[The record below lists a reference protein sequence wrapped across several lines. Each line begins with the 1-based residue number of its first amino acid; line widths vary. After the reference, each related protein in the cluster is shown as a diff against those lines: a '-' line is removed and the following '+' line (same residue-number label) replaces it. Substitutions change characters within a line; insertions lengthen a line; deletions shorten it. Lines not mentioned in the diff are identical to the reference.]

1 MAADLTVEQ
10 ARARLQDGSPL
21 GTVAFDLLDLVAQL
35 IDPTREEPDP
45 EAVEL
50 AIRLLE
56 RRDEFEELREPL
68 NAVLRAVGL
77 FPYIPAEELGIA
89 DLIAYEAHRPRGIS
103 GLVFHRVQGELY
115 RRVLAGE
122 NIMLSAPTS
131 FGKSLIVDAL
141 LATGRYSN
149 VVIVVPT
156 LALIDETRRRLARFG
171 NEYKIITHPS
181 QPASE
186 RNVFVMT
193 QERLLDL
200 ESLPATELF
209 IIDEFYKL
217 DTRRD
222 SERSTLLNTAF
233 HRLWRS
239 GAQFLLL
246 GPNIQGVT
254 EQLPSG
260 FRASFVHTDFRTV
273 AADITRIPATRSN
286 ERAML
291 LQALEGLEGAT
302 LVYCRSPKRAQDI
315 AGWVL
320 ESDLDWSD
328 GSLDDAI
335 DWLSEEFHPDWYL
348 VEALRRGVG
357 VHHGKLPRSLA
368 QWMVRAFNEGRL
380 KTLICT
386 STLIEGVNTRAK
398 NVVIFDNRIAMSAF
412 DHFTFNNIRGRSGR
426 MFQHFV
432 GRVILFHEPPAPT
445 LPVLDIPSLS
455 QSSNADDSLLLQFD
469 PSDLTESSKARVAPY
484 LDQDILSLETLRANS
499 GIDPERQLA
508 TARAILGD
516 PALASELSWSGY
528 PTFGQLAETGSLL
541 LKELKGQ
548 TQFVS
553 GVFSGRQ
560 LAFLMTRVSRL
571 GGDVKSL
578 IDAELEG
585 DKSVDAAVEDTL
597 DFLRYWPGHNF
608 PRYLMA
614 LDRIQREVLPRLGIA
629 PGDYRLYAAQAESM
643 FVPAP
648 LHSLEEYGLPVQLVS
663 RLRDEIEPNGQ
674 LDDALDRLAELRP
687 RQLDLHPFERELLKD
702 AIRHLGR
709 GRRRRRR
716 SGQ

>member
-1 MAADLTVEQ
+1 MATDLSVEL
-10 ARARLQDGSPL
+10 ARSRLQDPSPL
-21 GTVAFDLLDLVAQL
+21 ASEAFDLLDLVARL
-35 IDPTREEPDP
+35 VDPTHEEADPD
-45 EAVEL
+45 AVEL

-56 RRDEFEELREPL
+56 RRDEFTELHEPL

-77 FPYIPAEELGIA
+77 FPYISADELGIA
-89 DLIAYEAHRPRGIS
+89 DLIAYEAHRPHGIS
-103 GLVFHRVQGELY
+103 NLVFHRVQGELY

-141 LATGRYSN
+141 LAVRRYPN

-171 NEYKIITHPS
+171 DFYKIVTHPS
-181 QPASE
+181 QAPGE
-186 RNVFVMT
+186 QNVFVMT

-200 ESLPATELF
+200 ETLPDTDLF
-209 IIDEFYKL
+209 IVDEFYKL
-217 DTRRD
+217 DARRD

-254 EQLPSG
+254 EQLPAG
-260 FRASFVHTDFRTV
+260 FRATFVHTDFRTV
-273 AADITRIPATRSN
+273 AADVVRVNSARSA
-286 ERAML
+286 EREL
-291 LQALEGLEGAT
+291 LIQTLDGLDGAS

-315 AGWVL
+315 AGWIL
-320 ESDLDWSD
+320 QSEIDWSD
-328 GSLDDAI
+328 GSLGDAI
-335 DWLSEEFHPDWYL
+335 DWLSNEFHPDWYL

-368 QWMVRAFNEGRL
+368 QWMVRAFNDGRL

-398 NVVIFDNRIAMSAF
+398 NVVIFDNRIAMNAF

-455 QSSNADDSLLLQFD
+455 QSSNADDSLLLQME
-469 PSDLTESSKARVAPY
+469 PTELSESSRERVAPF
-484 LDQDILSLETLRANS
+484 LEQDTLSLPTLRANS

-508 TARAILGD
+508 TARAILAD
-516 PALASELSWSGY
+516 RTLASDLSWSGF
-528 PTFGQLAETGSLL
+528 PTFDQLAATSTLL
-541 LKELKGQ
+541 LRDLKAQ
-548 TQFVS
+548 KQFVS

-560 LAFLMTRVSRL
+560 LAFLLMRVSRL
-571 GGDVKSL
+571 GGDVKAL
-578 IDAELEG
+578 IAAAMDGDA
-585 DKSVDAAVEDTL
+585 SVDAAVEDTL

-614 LDRIQREVLPRLGIA
+614 LDRIQREVLPRMGLQ
-629 PGDYRLYAAQAESM
+629 PGDYRAYAAQAESL
-643 FVPAP
+643 FIPSP
-648 LHSLEEYGLPVQLVS
+648 LHSLEEYGLPVQLMS
-663 RLRDEIEPNGQ
+663 RLRAEIEPNGQ
-674 LDDALDRLAELRP
+674 LDDALDRLAELRLG
-687 RQLDLHPFERELLKD
+687 QLDLHPFERELLKD
-702 AIRHLGR
+702 ARRHLGR
-709 GRRRRRR
+709 GRRRGGG
-716 SGQ
+716 STT